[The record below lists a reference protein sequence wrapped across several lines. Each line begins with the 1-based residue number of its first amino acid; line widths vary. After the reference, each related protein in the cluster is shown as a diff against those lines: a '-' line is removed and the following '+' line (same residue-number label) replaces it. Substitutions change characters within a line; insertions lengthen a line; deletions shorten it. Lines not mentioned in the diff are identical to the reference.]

1 MESIL
6 NGFAANSKEAKWK
19 KRSNTIPFSSKKH
32 LGTQNCIFPP
42 FLRFCHLNH
51 SFFTFD
57 APPQLKEWQKKIR
70 QKESEIQQAEIDY
83 LELQREKGRVSPR
96 AIEQGWSEDLADNIE
111 KGRKLVTDLKL
122 EHILNLS
129 FEARRSEEKLE
140 QRKFRIN
147 EAIWW
152 RNELNTWKDCEL
164 QDMWDREN
172 ARKHAEEHRAKVQA
186 IADEKR
192 RWSVLKTTILF
203 CTFLI
208 VRLLFWCTRFI
219 DTSFLCTL
227 SPLVLS
233 PPRGVLFFTKEGKP
247 DKRRQRGKKWDP
259 SVYAGQERDIF
270 VSSEVVLI
278 WVAFSSTWSTSHIFL
293 FPWLRSIG

>member
-1 MESIL
+1 MEEMVQYH
-6 NGFAANSKEAKWK
+6 N
-19 KRSNTIPFSSKKH
+19 
-32 LGTQNCIFPP
+32 
-42 FLRFCHLNH
+42 NH
-51 SFFTFD
+51 TRRISFFLSFFVLIISD
-57 APPQLKEWQKKIR
+57 VQPQLKDWQKKIR
-70 QKESEIQQAEIDY
+70 QKESEIQRAEIDY

-111 KGRKLVTDLKL
+111 KGRKLITDLKL
-122 EHILNLS
+122 EHVLHLS

-140 QRKFRIN
+140 QRNFRIN

-192 RWSVLKTTILF
+192 RWSVLKTAIFF

-208 VRLLFWCTRFI
+208 VCLLFTH
-219 DTSFLCTL
+219 SFY
-227 SPLVLS
+227 
-233 PPRGVLFFTKEGKP
+233 RHF
-247 DKRRQRGKKWDP
+247 
-259 SVYAGQERDIF
+259 IF
-270 VSSEVVLI
+270 VYSVATVV
-278 WVAFSSTWSTSHIFL
+278 V
-293 FPWLRSIG
+293 

>member
-1 MESIL
+1 MARIERNDLLWSRESGYRAQVTEELKVEIEWFVILFCCPARLYEITNLTRTILPYADDPQNLGMESIL

-208 VRLLFWCTRFI
+208 VRLLF
-219 DTSFLCTL
+219 
-227 SPLVLS
+227 
-233 PPRGVLFFTKEGKP
+233 
-247 DKRRQRGKKWDP
+247 
-259 SVYAGQERDIF
+259 
-270 VSSEVVLI
+270 
-278 WVAFSSTWSTSHIFL
+278 
-293 FPWLRSIG
+293 